1 MSIRQ
6 AAGAIVILASAVLY
20 GFSAIETT
28 DGGFFSIEID
38 AGRPHTIEWPCE
50 AAIVGDE
57 GEKGLRIGANV
68 GRGWRGEAGGQATY
82 KFYVPRAGTYNI
94 WAYGLWFDECASAV
108 FAQIDDSKKA
118 IVGNDPI
125 YGQWHWVRGFGAEL
139 AQGSHTLILS
149 NHSDHISIQK
159 ILLTNSESMRPGEYE
174 VVFSNLFYDGF
185 DGCDHG
191 NFTAWQQ
198 VSGEWTIDNLKADE
212 YNPENAILGRSEDEA
227 LILYENETWE
237 GYSVNVSVRVME
249 AGTDAAVGVCF
260 GARDEEH
267 YYRVRW
273 QDSEVKLIRRTGG
286 EAASLGTFKTTE
298 CDDGWHNVEVTAQ
311 KGTVKVTLDG
321 GEPFEVS
328 VNGAIMGGIGLWLG
342 GDIEAQF
349 DDIHV
354 RQIESDAGE

>member
-1 MSIRQ
+1 MKIRQ
-6 AAGAIVILASAVLY
+6 AAAAIVILGSAVFY

-38 AGRPHTIEWPCE
+38 AGRTHTVEWPCE

-82 KFYVPRAGTYNI
+82 KFYVPRAGTYHI
-94 WAYGLWFDECASAV
+94 WAYALWYDECANAV
-108 FAQIDDSKKA
+108 FAQIDDSAKA

-125 YGQWHWVRGFGAEL
+125 YGQWHWMRGFGAEL
-139 AQGSHTLILS
+139 SQGSHTLVLS
-149 NHSDHISIQK
+149 NHSDHISVQK

-191 NFTAWQQ
+191 NFTAWRQ

-212 YNPENAILGRSEDEA
+212 YNPENAILGRCEDEA
-227 LILYENETWE
+227 LILYENAAWE
-237 GYSVNVSVRVME
+237 GYSVNLSLRVME
-249 AGTDAAVGVCF
+249 AGTDAGVGVCF
-260 GARDEEH
+260 GVRDEEH
-267 YYRVRW
+267 YYRVKWR
-273 QDSEVKLIRRTGG
+273 DGRMELARRDGDEISILGEG
-286 EAASLGTFKTTE
+286 EAAEWGQ
-298 CDDGWHNVEVTAQ
+298 GWHRLEIAAREGIVS
-311 KGTVKVTLDG
+311 VTLDN

-328 VNGAIMGGIGLWLG
+328 VDGAITGGIGLWLG
-342 GDIEAQF
+342 GQAEAQF
-349 DDIHV
+349 DEIHI
-354 RQIESDAGE
+354 RQIESDNE